1 MGARARFDHRR
12 RMHLERG
19 HADRRG
25 QRNPNARFCP
35 KTPPT
40 PPGRAASAPRRLA
53 LRFLPFF
60 PVPRAGAP
68 GAAGFVRDRSAL
80 AAALAPP
87 VVAARPSLFLL
98 GKGTRLDGR
107 PLPGT
112 RNGSPRWPLPVGAAV
127 TDASER
133 APPLA
138 LRPRRRRQWA
148 PAMAEGLSRPAQTE
162 GARPSLGA
170 LRRPNPELREVPGAS
185 GNPAE
190 FLSPKPREPSPRP
203 KRNDLPLTSVAYRRG
218 GGVVPR
224 EHVLPP
230 PPWKARP

>member
-12 RMHLERG
+12 RMHLERC

-40 PPGRAASAPRRLA
+40 PPGLAASAPRRLA

-68 GAAGFVRDRSAL
+68 GAAGFVRPGGDRSAL

-87 VVAARPSLFLL
+87 VVDARPSLFLPL
-98 GKGTRLDGR
+98 KGTRLDGR

-112 RNGSPRWPLPVGAAV
+112 RNGSPRWRLPVGAAV

-133 APPLA
+133 EPPLA
-138 LRPRRRRQWA
+138 LRPRRRRHGA
-148 PAMAEGLSRPAQTE
+148 TAMAEGFSRPAQTE

-170 LRRPNPELREVPGAS
+170 PSRPPRRPSSRS
-185 GNPAE
+185 IDRTAE

-203 KRNDLPLTSVAYRRG
+203 KRNDRPRG
-218 GGVVPR
+218 
-224 EHVLPP
+224 EAKSL
-230 PPWKARP
+230 